1 MNALPGPV
9 SSGSNPLSSFFG
21 CVLVVVLLCGVPFWV
36 VGRIGGVFGPLESP
50 PPGYGVTTT
59 QNGTTQNPI
68 TLVQPN
74 GQDVNDDLIRSQ
86 TNENQ
91 AKTFKTIEEGYAEKR
106 LSEAESCDIRNDC
119 NLYWQQ
125 QQPPQKESSWSG
137 NIIAVLI
144 GIILGAVIIL
154 RVLFSGR

>member
-1 MNALPGPV
+1 MYALPGPV
-9 SSGSNPLSSFFG
+9 SDGSNPIKSCLVF
-21 CVLVVVLLCGVPFWV
+21 VVVVVLLCAVPFWV

-59 QNGTTQNPI
+59 QNGTNQNPI

-74 GQDVNDDLIRSQ
+74 GQNVDDDLTRSI
-86 TNENQ
+86 TNKNQ
-91 AKTFKTIEEGYAEKR
+91 ADAFTTIEKGKAE
-106 LSEAESCDIRNDC
+106 ACDIRNDC

-125 QQPPQKESSWSG
+125 QQPQKESSWGS

-144 GIILGAVIIL
+144 GIILGIVLIL
-154 RVLFSGR
+154 RVFLGGR